1 MGIVKL
7 EGLQFKAYH
16 GFYDE
21 EREKGNHFEVT
32 VSVITDFSH
41 ASFTDELHGTV
52 DYEHLYRIVKEEM
65 LNPSKL
71 LEHVVQRILDRI
83 MDEISEAD
91 EAEIELSK
99 LNPPIGGPCRAAT
112 ITSRRSRIASR

>member
-1 MGIVKL
+1 MGRIKL

-32 VSVITDFSH
+32 ISVEADFSH
-41 ASFTDELHGTV
+41 ASFSDELHGTV
-52 DYEHLYRIVKEEM
+52 DYEHIYRIVNEEM
-65 LNPSKL
+65 QKPSKL

-91 EAEIELSK
+91 SAEIELSK
-99 LNPPIGGPCRAAT
+99 LNPPIGGPCRAA
-112 ITSRRSRIASR
+112 IVTSSRSRLVT